1 MLKTHKDI
9 HMKLIKQLFLVALI
23 SLYSIA
29 ASASDTVVN
38 VAEGNKDFST
48 LVSLLKKAGLVTAL
62 EGKGPFTVFAPTNEA
77 FAGVPKADLDAL
89 LANPEKLKTVLLY
102 HVVSGDIASDKIK
115 PGMVKTLSGQDIDIT
130 VKEGKVY
137 VNNAEVIKA
146 DVKASNGVIHVIN
159 HVLIPKE

>member
-1 MLKTHKDI
+1 
-9 HMKLIKQLFLVALI
+9 MKLIKHLFLVALI
-23 SLYSIA
+23 SLYSLA

-48 LVSLLKKAGLVTAL
+48 LVSLLKKAGLVSAL

-77 FAGVPKADLDAL
+77 FSGVPKADLDAL
-89 LANPEKLKTVLLY
+89 LANPEKLKAVLLY
-102 HVVSGDIASDKIK
+102 HVVSGDITSNKIK
-115 PGMVKTLSGQDIDIT
+115 PGMVKTLSGQDVDIT
-130 VKEGKVY
+130 VKEGKVF

>member
-1 MLKTHKDI
+1 
-9 HMKLIKQLFLVALI
+9 MKLIKQLFLVALI

-48 LVSLLKKAGLVTAL
+48 LVSLLKKAGLVSAL

-77 FAGVPKADLDAL
+77 FAGVPKAELDAL
-89 LANPEKLKTVLLY
+89 LANPEKLKAVLLY
-102 HVVSGDIASDKIK
+102 HVVSGDITSDKIK
-115 PGMVKTLSGQDIDIT
+115 PGMVKTLSGQDVDIT
-130 VKEGKVY
+130 VKEGKVF

-146 DVKASNGVIHVIN
+146 DVKAANGVIHVIN

>member
-1 MLKTHKDI
+1 
-9 HMKLIKQLFLVALI
+9 MKLIKQLFLVALI

-29 ASASDTVVN
+29 ASASDTIVN

-48 LVSLLKKAGLVTAL
+48 LVSLLKKAGLVSAL

-77 FAGVPKADLDAL
+77 FASVPKADLDAL
-89 LANPEKLKTVLLY
+89 LASPDKLKAVLLY
-102 HVVSGDIASDKIK
+102 HVVNGDITSDKIK
-115 PGMVKTLSGQDIDIT
+115 PGMVKTLSGQDVDVT
-130 VKEGKVY
+130 VKEGKVF
-137 VNNAEVIKA
+137 VNNSEVIKA

>member
-1 MLKTHKDI
+1 
-9 HMKLIKQLFLVALI
+9 MKLIKQLFLVALI

-29 ASASDTVVN
+29 ASAGDTVVN

-48 LVSLLKKAGLVTAL
+48 LVSLLKKAGLVSAL

-89 LANPEKLKTVLLY
+89 LANPEKLKAVLLY
-102 HVVSGDIASDKIK
+102 HVVSGDITSNKIK
-115 PGMVKTLSGQDIDIT
+115 SGMVKTLSGQDVDIT
-130 VKEGKVY
+130 VKEGKVF